1 MKYASIVID
10 NRSDNTDR
18 LYTYGCGDLKVAS
31 GDKVYVPFSRSN
43 SLREAYVVSVEDD
56 APDDV
61 KKRLKYIEKVD
72 KDVSLSSEMLRTALW
87 MKKRY
92 ICRYIDAINCFT
104 PAGEKAKRRA
114 VKDPLEGVEEETSR
128 AEHLTQQQE
137 NALRQ
142 INDAVEKREHGRFLL
157 HGVTGSGK
165 TEIYIRAA
173 EEVLKQDRSVII
185 LVPEISLTGQIIE
198 RFTGRFGSED
208 VAVLHS
214 RLSAGERY
222 DQWKKI
228 KDSRAKIVIGARSAV
243 FAPLENIGLIVI
255 DEEHETTYKS
265 DHTPKYDTI
274 EVALKRMQDKD
285 NRGVLIMGSA
295 TPSIVT
301 YSRSEDGIYSLIKLT
316 ERYNK
321 VSLPDISV
329 VDMRKELKN
338 GNRSIISMRL
348 RAEMEKCLKSGRQVI
363 LFLNRRGYS
372 TFISC
377 RICGYVAKCPHCGLS
392 LTYHKSEDRMLCH
405 YCGHTER
412 IPHRCPE
419 CGSEYIKY
427 FGSGTERLEETVR
440 EMFSEYETARIDLDT
455 VRKKGELTK
464 KLKAFKDGVTDILI
478 GTQLIA
484 KGLDFR
490 NVGLSG
496 IVSADVSLN
505 IPDFRSAERTFQ
517 LITQAAGRAGRGD
530 DAGSVIVQ
538 TYNPDNY
545 AVKFAASQDYEG
557 FYKTEMQLRKFLVYP
572 PYSDLFQ
579 IVFTSKSEEN
589 ARKGAEVWYEKIR
602 ERLREGRDNVYRPQ
616 EAYLGKIKDIYRYSL
631 LVKCPRG
638 GRNEYSS
645 VVSAV
650 RDEENGKKK
659 KDYKAVVDINPYSF
673 I

>member
-1 MKYASIVID
+1 
-10 NRSDNTDR
+10 
-18 LYTYGCGDLKVAS
+18 
-31 GDKVYVPFSRSN
+31 
-43 SLREAYVVSVEDD
+43 
-56 APDDV
+56 
-61 KKRLKYIEKVD
+61 
-72 KDVSLSSEMLRTALW
+72 
-87 MKKRY
+87 
-92 ICRYIDAINCFT
+92 
-104 PAGEKAKRRA
+104 
-114 VKDPLEGVEEETSR
+114 
-128 AEHLTQQQE
+128 
-137 NALRQ
+137 
-142 INDAVEKREHGRFLL
+142 
-157 HGVTGSGK
+157 
-165 TEIYIRAA
+165 
-173 EEVLKQDRSVII
+173 
-185 LVPEISLTGQIIE
+185 
-198 RFTGRFGSED
+198 
-208 VAVLHS
+208 
-214 RLSAGERY
+214 
-222 DQWKKI
+222 
-228 KDSRAKIVIGARSAV
+228 
-243 FAPLENIGLIVI
+243 
-255 DEEHETTYKS
+255 
-265 DHTPKYDTI
+265 
-274 EVALKRMQDKD
+274 
-285 NRGVLIMGSA
+285 
-295 TPSIVT
+295 
-301 YSRSEDGIYSLIKLT
+301 
-316 ERYNK
+316 
-321 VSLPDISV
+321 
-329 VDMRKELKN
+329 
-338 GNRSIISMRL
+338 
-348 RAEMEKCLKSGRQVI
+348 
-363 LFLNRRGYS
+363 
-372 TFISC
+372 
-377 RICGYVAKCPHCGLS
+377 
-392 LTYHKSEDRMLCH
+392 
-405 YCGHTER
+405 
-412 IPHRCPE
+412 
-419 CGSEYIKY
+419 
-427 FGSGTERLEETVR
+427 
-440 EMFSEYETARIDLDT
+440 MFSEYETARIDLDT

-602 ERLREGRDNVYRPQ
+602 ERLREGRNNVYRPQ